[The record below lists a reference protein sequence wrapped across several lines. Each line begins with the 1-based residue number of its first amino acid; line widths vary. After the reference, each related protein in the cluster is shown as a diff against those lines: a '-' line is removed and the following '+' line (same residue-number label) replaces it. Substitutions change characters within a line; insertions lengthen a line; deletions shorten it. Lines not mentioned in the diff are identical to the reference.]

1 MLFKNS
7 KVVVDVISRFNWL
20 SVGVLSFAGVSKGG
34 GLIFFFC
41 VDSSA
46 GMIVAEIG
54 MTIGLCFVSTVA
66 CCVMLG
72 LTCFA

>member
-1 MLFKNS
+1 MEVVYDS

-34 GLIFFFC
+34 GFFC

-46 GMIVAEIG
+46 GMIVAEFG
-54 MTIGLCFVSTVA
+54 MTIRLCFVCIVA
-66 CCVMLG
+66 CCVMLV
-72 LTCFA
+72 LRCFT